1 MSEASKFLSSLG
13 RALAA
18 GALYSHGHPALARAV
33 DAAWR
38 DLSDLQVKAPRPSYT
53 MLHDTVLFLDGP
65 MRDRRTWEWSARLSG
80 AGIQRVEFDQDV
92 TQEELEGFIF
102 DLIDLLAH
110 QHSSTAAA
118 RPMARRGI
126 RYGAV
131 ALKNQDEG
139 GAAREQSAIDLGF
152 TLQEEV
158 ETVAWLHEEVRA
170 TGVIPLIEAETIVR
184 SLWVAMHAERHVVLP
199 LLQLRGFDE
208 YTTTHSLNVSVLT
221 MALAEWLGLSD
232 AEIRAYG
239 VTGLLHDIGKIC
251 IPHEIL
257 VKQGRLTDDEREIM
271 NRHPT
276 DGARLILKAD
286 DTLDLAAV
294 VAYEHHIMVDGA
306 GYPPMR
312 FGRLCHPASRLVHV
326 CDVFDALRTNR
337 PYRDAWPLQQTLTY
351 IKERAGIEFDP
362 DIVNA
367 FMAMVAKWESQV
379 SAIPTEPAPPIAQAS

>member
-1 MSEASKFLSSLG
+1 
-13 RALAA
+13 
-18 GALYSHGHPALARAV
+18 
-33 DAAWR
+33 
-38 DLSDLQVKAPRPSYT
+38 
-53 MLHDTVLFLDGP
+53 
-65 MRDRRTWEWSARLSG
+65 MRDRRIWEWSARLSA
-80 AGIQRVEFDQDV
+80 AGIQRIEFDADV
-92 TQEELEGFIF
+92 TQPDLEGFIF

-110 QHSSTAAA
+110 QHSSATA
-118 RPMARRGI
+118 RPAARRGI

-131 ALKNQDEG
+131 ALKNQEG
-139 GAAREQSAIDLGF
+139 HGEGRSHAGLDLGF

-184 SLWVAMHAERHVVLP
+184 SLWVAMHADRHVVLP
-199 LLQLRGFDE
+199 LLRLRGFDE

-232 AEIRAYG
+232 SEIRAYG
-239 VTGLLHDIGKIC
+239 VAGLLHDIGKIC

-257 VKQGRLTDDEREIM
+257 VKQGRLTDDERAVM

-294 VAYEHHIMVDGA
+294 VAYEHHVMIDGA
-306 GYPPMR
+306 GYPAMR
-312 FGRLCHPASRLVHV
+312 FGRMCHPASRLVHV

-337 PYRDAWPLQQTLTY
+337 PYRDAWALQQTLTY
-351 IKERAGIEFDP
+351 IQERAGVEFDP
-362 DIVNA
+362 AILKD
-367 FMAMVAKWESQV
+367 FMAMIGNWESQLCYIRGE
-379 SAIPTEPAPPIAQAS
+379 STSSLSQAS

>member
-18 GALYSHGHPALARAV
+18 GALYSPGHPALARAV

-38 DLSDLQVKAPRPSYT
+38 DLSDLTAKATRPSYT
-53 MLHDTVLFLDGP
+53 MLHDTVLFLDSP

-92 TQEELEGFIF
+92 TQDDLEGFIF

-110 QHSSTAAA
+110 QHSSTATA

-131 ALKNQDEG
+131 ALKNQGED
-139 GAAREQSAIDLGF
+139 GAAREQSGIDLGF

-251 IPHEIL
+251 IPREIL
-257 VKQGRLTDDEREIM
+257 VKQGRLTDGEREIM

-294 VAYEHHIMVDGA
+294 V
-306 GYPPMR
+306 
-312 FGRLCHPASRLVHV
+312 
-326 CDVFDALRTNR
+326 RTSTTSWSM
-337 PYRDAWPLQQTLTY
+337 A
-351 IKERAGIEFDP
+351 P
-362 DIVNA
+362 DIRQSGSDGCVIPPA
-367 FMAMVAKWESQV
+367 GWST
-379 SAIPTEPAPPIAQAS
+379 SATCSMRCEPTGPTATPGRFSKR

>member
-1 MSEASKFLSSLG
+1 MSEPSKFLASLG

-38 DLSDLQVKAPRPSYT
+38 DLSDLQTKSPRASYT
-53 MLHDTVLFLDGP
+53 MLHDTVLFQDAP

-80 AGIQRVEFDQDV
+80 AGIQRIEFDADV
-92 TQEELEGFIF
+92 TQADLDGFIF
-102 DLIDLLAH
+102 DLIELLAH
-110 QHSSTAAA
+110 QHSSATA
-118 RPMARRGI
+118 RPLARHGI

-131 ALKNQDEG
+131 ALKNQEATG
-139 GAAREQSAIDLGF
+139 TTAGQSGIDLGF
-152 TLQEEV
+152 TLHEEV
-158 ETVAWLHEEVRA
+158 DTVAWLHEEVRA

-184 SLWVAMHAERHVVLP
+184 SLWVAMHADRHVVLP
-199 LLQLRGFDE
+199 LLQLRGFDK
-208 YTTTHSLNVSVLT
+208 YTTTHSLNVAVLT

-232 AEIRAYG
+232 SEIRAYG
-239 VTGLLHDIGKIC
+239 VAGLLHDIGKIC
-251 IPHEIL
+251 IPREIL
-257 VKQGRLTDDEREIM
+257 VKQGRLTDRERETM

-294 VAYEHHIMVDGA
+294 VAYEHHIMIDGA
-306 GYPPMR
+306 GYPPIR
-312 FGRLCHPASRLVHV
+312 FGRMCHPASRLVHV

-351 IKERAGIEFDP
+351 IQERAGVEFDP
-362 DIVNA
+362 DIVSA
-367 FMAMVAKWESQV
+367 FMAMVDKWESQV
-379 SAIPTEPAPPIAQAS
+379 SAIPVEPPPPLAQAS

>member
-1 MSEASKFLSSLG
+1 MSEPSKFLASLG

-38 DLSDLQVKAPRPSYT
+38 DLSDLQAKSPRPSYT
-53 MLHDTVLFLDGP
+53 MLHDTVLFLDAP

-80 AGIQRVEFDQDV
+80 AGIQRIEFDPDV
-92 TQEELEGFIF
+92 TQADLEGFIF

-110 QHSSTAAA
+110 QHSSAAA
-118 RPMARRGI
+118 RPLARHGI

-131 ALKNQDEG
+131 ALKNQEAA
-139 GAAREQSAIDLGF
+139 GAAGGQSGIDLGF

-208 YTTTHSLNVSVLT
+208 YTTTHSLNVAVLT

-239 VTGLLHDIGKIC
+239 VAGLLHDIGKIC
-251 IPHEIL
+251 IPREIL
-257 VKQGRLTDDEREIM
+257 VKQGRLTDGEREIM

-294 VAYEHHIMVDGA
+294 VAYEHHIMIDGA
-306 GYPPMR
+306 GYPLMR
-312 FGRLCHPASRLVHV
+312 FGRMCHPASRLVHV

-351 IKERAGIEFDP
+351 IQERAGMEFDQS
-362 DIVNA
+362 IVTA
-367 FMAMVAKWESQV
+367 FMAMIDKWESQV
-379 SAIPTEPAPPIAQAS
+379 SPIPADPSSSLAQAS